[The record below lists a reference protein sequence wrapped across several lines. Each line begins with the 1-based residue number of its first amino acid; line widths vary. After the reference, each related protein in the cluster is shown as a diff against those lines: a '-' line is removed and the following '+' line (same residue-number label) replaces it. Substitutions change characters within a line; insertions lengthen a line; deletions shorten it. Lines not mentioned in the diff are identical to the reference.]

1 VPLPNVPDELIRRYD
16 VAGPRYTS
24 YPTAP
29 MWSEA
34 FGPDAYVAALER
46 ASSDPTPLSLYV
58 HIPFCREL
66 CTYCG
71 CHVVVTKSAD
81 RIERYLDA
89 VEREIALV
97 AERLGSRRAVTR
109 LHWGGGTPT
118 TLDVRQLERLHRTL
132 TDHFRF
138 EPDAELALEIDPV
151 VTSAEQMEALARLG
165 FRRLSMGVQDFD
177 PSVQEAICRTQ
188 TVEETRAHVER
199 ARALG
204 FESVNFD
211 LIYGL
216 PRQTP
221 ASWAKTLDEVAALR
235 PDRVAIFSFAY
246 VPDVK
251 PQQKRLGMFGLP
263 SPNDKLALFRLAH
276 ARLEA
281 AGYRAIGMDH
291 FALPGDELARADE
304 NGTLWRDFQGYTVQR
319 GAETVAFGVS
329 GIGFVGGAY
338 AQNVKSIGDHRD
350 AVFAG
355 RLPIERGI
363 VLSDE
368 DRLRRELITT
378 LMCRFAVDLPIG
390 RDWSAELARL
400 APMAADGLVRLSPN
414 RVEVTHTGRLFVRN
428 VAMAF
433 DAYLHAQDASAR
445 PRFSRVI

>member
-1 VPLPNVPDELIRRYD
+1 MPLPDVPDELIRRYD

-29 MWSEA
+29 MWTDS
-34 FGPDAYVAALER
+34 FGPEAYAAALER
-46 ASSDPTPLSLYV
+46 ASSDPAPLSLYV

-71 CHVVVTKSAD
+71 CHVVVTKSAE
-81 RIERYLDA
+81 RVERYLD
-89 VEREIALV
+89 VVKQEIALV
-97 AERLGSRRAVTR
+97 AERLGPRRRVTR

-118 TLDVRQLERLHRTL
+118 TLDEGQLERLYRML
-132 TDHFRF
+132 TDHFRL

-151 VTSAEQMEALARLG
+151 VTSPGQMETLAALG

-177 PSVQEAICRTQ
+177 PSVQQAICRTQ
-188 TVEETRAHVER
+188 SVEETRAHLDK

-221 ASWAKTLDEVAALR
+221 ESWARTLDQVAELR
-235 PDRVAIFSFAY
+235 PDRIAIFSFAY
-246 VPDVK
+246 VPEVK
-251 PQQKRLGMFGLP
+251 PQQRRLGVFGLP
-263 SPNDKLALFRLAH
+263 SPTEKLALFRVAH
-276 ARLEA
+276 ARMEA

-291 FALPGDELARADE
+291 FALPDDELARADA

-329 GIGFVGGAY
+329 GIGYVGGAY
-338 AQNVKSIGDHRD
+338 AQNVKSIGDHRE
-350 AVFAG
+350 AVLAG

-363 VLSDE
+363 VLSDD
-368 DRLRRELITT
+368 DRLRRELITAI
-378 LMCRFAVDLPIG
+378 MCRFAVELPAG
-390 RDWSAELARL
+390 HDFSAELARL
-400 APMAADGLVRLSPN
+400 RPLADDGLVRLAQN
-414 RVEVTHTGRLFVRN
+414 RVEVTHEGRLFVRN

-433 DAYLHAQDASAR
+433 DAYYNARGTSR